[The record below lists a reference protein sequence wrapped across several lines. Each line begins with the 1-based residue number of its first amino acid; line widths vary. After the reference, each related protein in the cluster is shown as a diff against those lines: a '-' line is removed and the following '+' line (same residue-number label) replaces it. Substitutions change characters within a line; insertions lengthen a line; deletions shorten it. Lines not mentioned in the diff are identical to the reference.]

1 MSEFVLKF
9 VPKKFVEV
17 TVVVVTPLLFTNN
30 CSVWIPVVG
39 ADEYN
44 AIEPLI
50 LTGFIVSCVAT
61 WSKVV

>member
-1 MSEFVLKF
+1 M
-9 VPKKFVEV
+9 PKKFVEV
-17 TVVVVTPLLFTNN
+17 TVVVVMPELLINN
-30 CSVWIPVVG
+30 CSVWTPVVG

-50 LTGFIVSCVAT
+50 LTGFIVSCVPT